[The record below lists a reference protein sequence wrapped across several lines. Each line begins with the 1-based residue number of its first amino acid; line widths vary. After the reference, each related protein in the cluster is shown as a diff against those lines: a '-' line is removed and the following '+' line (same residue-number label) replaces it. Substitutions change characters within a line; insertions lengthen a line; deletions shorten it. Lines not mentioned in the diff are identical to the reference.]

1 MFRTLWHPAAI
12 RVGVWCADAPR
23 LKIDDSR
30 EKLVALHQW
39 VSSEEMGREDV
50 WRHVKRQQ
58 MKSQQHEKGREH
70 QKRKGEERQLVGA
83 AFGRL
88 AETLCTGGVPQHP
101 GSRSQALKGPAAKPA
116 GSAMHAMRASSAMH
130 AMASW
135 ALLNRRLKGRTWS
148 IQDHL
153 GVCRD
158 QRAFPSPRLSGPSRR
173 CPSRPPCGKGSLS
186 RSRGVGQAELPSA
199 VRPARLTFRVPSRL
213 L

>member
-1 MFRTLWHPAAI
+1 MSEQLVCIDHSPFHRSEGCGARQAAAIHSSHPHTRRTMFRTLWHPAAI

-101 GSRSQALKGPAAKPA
+101 GSRSQALKG
-116 GSAMHAMRASSAMH
+116 
-130 AMASW
+130 
-135 ALLNRRLKGRTWS
+135 
-148 IQDHL
+148 
-153 GVCRD
+153 
-158 QRAFPSPRLSGPSRR
+158 
-173 CPSRPPCGKGSLS
+173 
-186 RSRGVGQAELPSA
+186 
-199 VRPARLTFRVPSRL
+199 
-213 L
+213 